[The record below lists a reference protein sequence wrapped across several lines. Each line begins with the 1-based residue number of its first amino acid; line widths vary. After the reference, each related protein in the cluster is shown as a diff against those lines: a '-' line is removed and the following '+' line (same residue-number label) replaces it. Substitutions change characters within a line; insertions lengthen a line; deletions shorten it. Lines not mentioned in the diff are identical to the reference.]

1 GHITDELGAYLEKI
15 VRAGFGR
22 VIGTSGTILS
32 LGAMAWAAERGRA
45 PDEVRNLRVPS
56 KAMHRL
62 RKTVLEQDINQRLKL
77 PAVDPRRVD
86 LLVAGSVLFDTI
98 LRELGAEE
106 FTLCDYALREGL
118 VLDYIARNRKHIAQI
133 DRYPDVR
140 RRSVIELC
148 ERCRYWP
155 EHAQQVA
162 RLATSLFDQ
171 TRPVHGLTEREREW
185 LEYAALMHD
194 IGVHISYPRH
204 HKHSY
209 YLIKN
214 GDLRGFE
221 PTEIEFMALVARYH
235 RSNTPKKSHEG
246 MSDLKGDDRRM
257 VRMLAALLRLAEGL
271 ERSHSQVVSK
281 LELHDRRKDYLLKV
295 RANGDSELELWAA
308 HRQRAPLEA
317 LVGKPIYISADGT
330 GYAEQSHISTSVSR
344 QVVRRGRDRRVRKD
358 DAAVTPGQVADR
370 RRSARLRH

>member
-1 GHITDELGAYLEKI
+1 
-15 VRAGFGR
+15 
-22 VIGTSGTILS
+22 GTILS
-32 LGAMAWAAERGRA
+32 LGAMAWAADRGRA
-45 PDEVRNLRVPS
+45 PAEVRNLRVSS

-62 RKTVLEQDINQRLKL
+62 RKTVLDQDINQRLKL

-118 VLDYIARNRKHIAQI
+118 VLDYIARNRKHSAQI

-162 RLATSLFDQ
+162 RLATALFDQ
-171 TRPVHGLTEREREW
+171 TRSIHGLTDREREW

-246 MSDLKGDDRRM
+246 IRDLKGDDRRM

-295 RANGDSELELWAA
+295 RANGDAELELWAA
-308 HRQRAPLEA
+308 QRHRAPLEA
-317 LVGKPIYISADGT
+317 LLGKPIYISADGT
-330 GYAEQSHISTSVSR
+330 GYAEQSHKPPSVSR
-344 QVVRRGRDRRVRKD
+344 QVVRGGRDRRVRKD
-358 DAAVTPGQVADR
+358 DAVVAPGQVADR
-370 RRSARLRH
+370 GRAARLRH